1 MLARRIG
8 EPAGRAGEARK
19 RCLRMSSE
27 KPSAP
32 PATPGQS
39 ALSRAI
45 EFLGLRRSIV
55 GLLSMVILVGMG
67 EHMAEQFLPRYLV
80 ALGAGFISVG
90 FLNGMDN
97 LLGALYSFPG
107 GYLSDRLGTKRA
119 LLIFNLAS
127 MAGFLIV
134 VIFPYWQAVLAG
146 AVLFLSWTAISLP
159 ATMSLVARVLPKN
172 KRTMGVSVHSLVR
185 RVPMALGPIVGG
197 LLISGWGNLFGA
209 GLAFH
214 GFGVAVGVRLAF
226 VGALA
231 MAVIAALLQQ
241 ALIEDDRKSPQDRAA
256 ATAAPAAERNPLR
269 LWKFMS
275 PSLKRLL
282 VADILVR
289 FCEQIPYAFVVIWA
303 TGAGAEYAVAHPA
316 YASAYPGYVSEFHF
330 GVLRTIEMA
339 TAILIYIPVA
349 YFADKSQKKPFVVA
363 TFAFFTAFP
372 LMLMFSKSFI
382 MLALAFVLRGL
393 KEFGEPT
400 RKALI
405 MDLAPEDRKAGMF
418 GLYYLVRDVIVSV
431 AAFGGA
437 FLWRASPVLNLWT
450 AFAFGAAGTLW
461 FAFFGQDLSAAPAP
475 ATATGKEE

>member
-1 MLARRIG
+1 
-8 EPAGRAGEARK
+8 
-19 RCLRMSSE
+19 
-27 KPSAP
+27 
-32 PATPGQS
+32 
-39 ALSRAI
+39 
-45 EFLGLRRSIV
+45 V

-67 EHMAEQFLPRYLV
+67 EHMAEQFLPLYLL
-80 ALGAGFISVG
+80 ALGGGFISVG

-127 MAGFLIV
+127 MVGFLIV
-134 VIFPYWQAVLAG
+134 VIFPSWPAVLGG
-146 AVLFLSWTAISLP
+146 ATLFLSWTAISLP

-172 KRTMGVSVHSLVR
+172 KRTMGVSIHSLVR

-197 LLISGWGNLFGA
+197 LLISGWGNLFGKS
-209 GLAFH
+209 LAFH
-214 GFGVAVGVRLAF
+214 GFGLTLGVRLAF
-226 VGALA
+226 AGALA
-231 MAVIAALLQQ
+231 MAIIAAALQQ
-241 ALIEDDRKSPQDRAA
+241 ALIEDDRRSHQDRAA
-256 ATAAPAAERNPLR
+256 APPAEHNPLR

-275 PSLKRLL
+275 PSLRRLL

-303 TGAGAEYAVAHPA
+303 VDGGFVN
-316 YASAYPGYVSEFHF
+316 ASQF
-330 GVLRTIEMA
+330 GILRTIEMA

-372 LMLMFSKSFI
+372 LMLMFSKSFL
-382 MLALAFVLRGL
+382 MLAAAFMLRGL

-405 MDLAPEDRKAGMF
+405 MDLAPENRKAGMF

-437 FLWRASPVLNLWT
+437 FLWRASPELNLWT

-461 FAFFGQDLSAAPAP
+461 FAIFGRDLSAAPP
-475 ATATGKEE
+475 AKEKE